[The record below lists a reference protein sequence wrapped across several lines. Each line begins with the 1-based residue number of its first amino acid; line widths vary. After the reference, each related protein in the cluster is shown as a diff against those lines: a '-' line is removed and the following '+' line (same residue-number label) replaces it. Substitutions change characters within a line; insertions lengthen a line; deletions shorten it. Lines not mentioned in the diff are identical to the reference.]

1 MIKETAA
8 FVSGAGEW
16 EAIAPGVRRKLLGYD
31 ENLMMV
37 VVRFDKGAV
46 GALHDHPHRQATY
59 VAEGEFEIT
68 ISGEKQTLRSGD
80 GFFVPP
86 GARHA
91 AIALTAGIL
100 VDVFAP
106 AREDFLKTK

>member
-1 MIKETAA
+1 MIKPTDT

-16 EAIAPGVRRKLLGYD
+16 EAIGPGLQRKLLGYD
-31 ENLMMV
+31 ATLMMV
-37 VVRFDKGAV
+37 VVRFDEGAV

-59 VAEGEFEIT
+59 IAEGEFEIT
-68 ISGEKQTLRSGD
+68 ISGEKKKLQAGD
-80 GFFVPP
+80 GFFVPS

-91 AIALTAGIL
+91 ATALTAGIL

-106 AREDFLKTK
+106 AREDFVKT

>member
-1 MIKETAA
+1 MIKPTDA
-8 FVSGAGEW
+8 FVSGTSAW
-16 EAIAPGVRRKLLGYD
+16 ETIGPGVRRRLLGYD
-31 ENLMMV
+31 DALMMV
-37 VVRFDKGAV
+37 VVQFDEGAV

-68 ISGEKQTLRSGD
+68 ISGEKQRLQAGD

-91 AIALTAGIL
+91 AAALTAGIL

-106 AREDFLKTK
+106 AREDFVKA